1 MMEIYDVN
9 NNKLLCELLF
19 TFEKNNKQ
27 FIVYKDKDD
36 DILSS
41 YYKKDGDKLIIIP
54 ITDKTDYDIVDIEL
68 EKWWNKNDEQE
79 IY

>member
-41 YYKKDGDKLIIIP
+41 YYKKDGDKLIIMP

>member
-1 MMEIYDVN
+1 M
-9 NNKLLCELLF
+9 LF

-41 YYKKDGDKLIIIP
+41 YYKKDGDKLIIMP